1 MKKTK
6 MKTKKSTKKKIRKKA
21 IRKTRKKPGDIT
33 PGLEA
38 GPGISKFRLDQLQL
52 ADYNP
57 RTIDTEAMEGLK
69 NSLSKF
75 GCVEPIVV
83 NTRGPTNTI
92 IGGNQRY
99 KALLSLGITECLC
112 VTINCSK
119 SEERL
124 LNLTLNNPKIQGQF
138 KQNLAA
144 YIEELQKTLPED
156 LATLDMRIAQLLA
169 DIKIN
174 EGPKGPVPRLKEE
187 QIRAYKK
194 THILLSFD
202 PGVLIKIYTHLEAL
216 VKEPGVE
223 YEQCSN

>member
-1 MKKTK
+1 MKRKKTA
-6 MKTKKSTKKKIRKKA
+6 KKKKHKKRIRKA
-21 IRKTRKKPGDIT
+21 RKPANQFAA
-33 PGLEA
+33 GLKG
-38 GPGISKFRLDQLQL
+38 GPGISKFRLDQLDP

-57 RTIDTEAMEGLK
+57 RTIDDNAMEGLK
-69 NSLSKF
+69 NSLNKF

-83 NTRGPTNTI
+83 NVRDHKNTI

-99 KALLSLGITECLC
+99 KALRSLGISECLC
-112 VTINCSK
+112 VTVSCSK
-119 SEERL
+119 AEEKV
-124 LNLTLNNPKIQGQF
+124 LNLTLNNPKVQGRF
-138 KQNLAA
+138 KENLAA

-169 DIKIN
+169 EIKIN
-174 EGPKGPVPRLKEE
+174 EGPKGQVSKLKEE

-202 PGVLIKIYTHLEAL
+202 PGVLINIYTHLEAL

>member
-1 MKKTK
+1 

-21 IRKTRKKPGDIT
+21 IRKVRKPARQIAAGLKGCPGV
-33 PGLEA
+33 
-38 GPGISKFRLDQLQL
+38 SRFRLDQLEP

-57 RTIDTEAMEGLK
+57 RIIDNEAMEGLK
-69 NSLSKF
+69 NSLNKF

-83 NTRGPTNTI
+83 NTRGRGNVI

-99 KALLSLGITECLC
+99 KALQSLGITECLC
-112 VTINCSK
+112 VTVNCSK
-119 SEERL
+119 AEEKL
-124 LNLTLNNPKIQGQF
+124 LNLTLNNPKVQGQF
-138 KQNLAA
+138 KDNLAA

-169 DIKIN
+169 DIKN
-174 EGPKGPVPRLKEE
+174 TQGEKGQILSYNEE
-187 QIRAYKK
+187 QIKAYKK
-194 THILLSFD
+194 THILLSFE
-202 PGVLIKIYTHLEAL
+202 PGLLIKIYKHLEAL

>member
-1 MKKTK
+1 MKREKTDKKKTS
-6 MKTKKSTKKKIRKKA
+6 KKH
-21 IRKTRKKPGDIT
+21 IRKTRKPVNQFAA
-33 PGLEA
+33 GLK
-38 GPGISKFRLDQLQL
+38 GCPGISKFKLDQLDP

-57 RTIDTEAMEGLK
+57 RTIDNEAMEGLK
-69 NSLSKF
+69 TSLNKF

-83 NTRGPTNTI
+83 NVRDGKNTI

-99 KALLSLGITECLC
+99 KALRSLGISECLC
-112 VTINCSK
+112 VTVSCSK
-119 SEERL
+119 VEEKV
-124 LNLTLNNPKIQGQF
+124 LNLTLNNPKVQGRF
-138 KQNLAA
+138 KENLSA

-174 EGPKGPVPRLKEE
+174 EVPKGTMPRLKEE
-187 QIRAYKK
+187 QIRAFKK